1 MTEEGSPKPGD
12 GSAGRRRP
20 AITVVGIGG
29 AGCNS
34 GECLAEGGIYRLG
47 GGSEGQQRPTMTIVG
62 CGGAGCNTLAR
73 AAECGMLLGTHV
85 AANTDAQHLLGARAH
100 RKVLLGRMTTY
111 GRGANADIA
120 LGERA
125 CEEVR
130 ALLEEVLEDADI
142 VVVLSGLGG
151 GTGTG
156 ASPVIADVARK
167 AGAIALS
174 LATLPFSIEGST
186 RLANAEVGR
195 AMLARRSDV
204 SVVMPNDRLLEETPT
219 IGLLDAFRAADE
231 ALLQPVML
239 LRDMITIDDLVALRR
254 VLKGAGAA
262 HLGRG
267 RSNRAA
273 GWVDALAAALTA
285 VYPPVPVRACR
296 RAMVLFSTGTGE
308 PADGELA
315 ELVRSLHLAMPPGAE
330 TAWGVHRDPA
340 LHDEVQVVVLLA
352 VGAPKA

>member
-1 MTEEGSPKPGD
+1 MS
-12 GSAGRRRP
+12 
-20 AITVVGIGG
+20 
-29 AGCNS
+29 
-34 GECLAEGGIYRLG
+34 EGGIYRLG
-47 GGSEGQQRPTMTIVG
+47 GGTEGRQRPTMTIVG

-100 RKVLLGRMTTY
+100 RKVLLGRMSTY

-125 CEEVR
+125 CEEAR
-130 ALLEEVLEDADI
+130 AALEDVLVDADI

-151 GTGTG
+151 GTGSG
-156 ASPVIADVARK
+156 ASPVIADVARR

-174 LATLPFSIEGST
+174 LATLPFTIEGST

-219 IGLLDAFRAADE
+219 IGLLEAFRAADE
-231 ALLQPVML
+231 ALLEPVML
-239 LRDMITIDDLVALRR
+239 LRGMMTKEDLVALRR

-267 RSNRAA
+267 SSNRRA
-273 GWVDALAAALTA
+273 GWAGALESALTA
-285 VYPPVPVRACR
+285 MYPRIPVKVCR
-296 RAMVLFSTGTGE
+296 RALVLFKASTGG
-308 PADGELA
+308 PRDDELV
-315 ELVRSLHLAMPPGAE
+315 ELVRSLHLAMPPEAE
-330 TAWGVHRDPA
+330 TAWGVHRDPSCG
-340 LHDEVQVVVLLA
+340 DELQAVVLLA
-352 VGAPKA
+352 VGAPKSSRG